1 MKWTEEKIKT
11 FWMMKDSGST
21 LAEIARELGCT
32 KNAVNM
38 KAAEL
43 RNKAKKEKENA
54 KMAECNESEIV
65 EQKIEEPEVV
75 KKVWYAAGS
84 GCGGKYGTSAAA
96 YVPSTA
102 PVEEYEK
109 NPSKTSEIS
118 VGEEKGLRAV
128 GNLWAQYL
136 GESVI
141 DARDVVIMRMLESV
155 AKLTSRCDLGRAAE
169 DEVLSD
175 IAEYARLAKE
185 TSR

>member
-1 MKWTEEKIKT
+1 MKWTEEKIRT
-11 FWMMKDSGST
+11 FWALKQAG
-21 LAEIARELGCT
+21 LNLREIADELGCT
-32 KNAVNM
+32 KSAISQ

-54 KMAECNESEIV
+54 KMAECNEPKIM
-65 EQKIEEPEVV
+65 EQKNEEPEVV
-75 KKVWYAAGS
+75 
-84 GCGGKYGTSAAA
+84 T
-96 YVPSTA
+96 PT
-102 PVEEYEK
+102 PVEEYKEI
-109 NPSKTSEIS
+109 PSKAPEIS
-118 VGEEKGLRAV
+118 GGEKERLRAV

-141 DARDVVIMRMLESV
+141 DARDVVIMRMLDSV

-175 IAEYARLAKE
+175 IAEYARIAKE

>member
-11 FWMMKDSGST
+11 FWMLKDSGST
-21 LAEIARELGCT
+21 LVEIARELGCSR
-32 KNAVNM
+32 NAVNM
-38 KAAEL
+38 KAIKL

-54 KMAECNESEIV
+54 KMAECNEPKTV

-75 KKVWYAAGS
+75 
-84 GCGGKYGTSAAA
+84 T
-96 YVPSTA
+96 PT
-102 PVEEYEK
+102 PVEEYKEI
-109 NPSKTSEIS
+109 PSKAPEIS
-118 VGEEKGLRAV
+118 GGEKKGLRAV

-141 DARDVVIMRMLESV
+141 DARDVVIMRMLDSV

-175 IAEYARLAKE
+175 IAEYARIAKE

>member
-11 FWMMKDSGST
+11 FWIIKDSGST

-32 KNAVNM
+32 KNAVSM
-38 KAAEL
+38 KAVEL

-54 KMAECNESEIV
+54 KMTECSEPKAV
-65 EQKIEEPEVV
+65 EQKIEEPEAV
-75 KKVWYAAGS
+75 
-84 GCGGKYGTSAAA
+84 T
-96 YVPSTA
+96 PA
-102 PVEEYEK
+102 PVEEYEEI
-109 NPSKTSEIS
+109 PSKAPEIS
-118 VGEEKGLRAV
+118 GGEEKGLRAV

-136 GESVI
+136 GENVI
-141 DARDVVIMRMLESV
+141 DARDVVIMRMLDSV

-175 IAEYARLAKE
+175 IAEYAKIARE

>member
-11 FWMMKDSGST
+11 FWIMKDSGST
-21 LAEIARELGCT
+21 LAEIAKELGCT

-38 KAAEL
+38 KANEL
-43 RNKAKKEKENA
+43 RSKAKKEKENA
-54 KMAECNESEIV
+54 KMAECNEPEVV
-65 EQKIEEPEVV
+65 EQKIEEPEAV
-75 KKVWYAAGS
+75 
-84 GCGGKYGTSAAA
+84 T
-96 YVPSTA
+96 PT
-102 PVEEYEK
+102 PVEEHEEIPCK
-109 NPSKTSEIS
+109 APEIS
-118 VGEEKGLRAV
+118 SGEKKGLRAV

-141 DARDVVIMRMLESV
+141 DARDVVIMRMLDSV